1 MYTLPFQKEI
11 SANKKNNKF
20 GFPKERRLEKFSFL
34 QNVFLKSKHV
44 LKNSQLKTIFKQFFP
59 QFLLNLLQMHVMMAF
74 WFVFLRKVYFHK

>member
-44 LKNSQLKTIFKQFFP
+44 PKISQLKTIFLQFFP

-74 WFVFLRKVYFHK
+74 WFIFLRKVYFHK

>member
-1 MYTLPFQKEI
+1 MNALTFQKEI
-11 SANKKNNKF
+11 SANKKNSKF
-20 GFPKERRLEKFSFL
+20 SFPKERRLEKFSFL